1 MSEESD
7 KPSCKV
13 NILNCFKTLSGILAL
28 TISLAST
35 VGGFYTWASLDAFTK
50 CSRPGVDCYN
60 SGSVLEM
67 HLSSSHTS
75 PCQIPCAILKGM
87 FTVFVATFTL
97 SLLCNVTWGILKLLQ
112 RHNKIAPQKELSK
125 LAFLAS
131 FNCFVISGLLV
142 FTLAFLLWSTAECMC
157 PSIRTR
163 LSELRLSERFKK
175 HRSLHEA
182 NANSMQVVEKLFERT

>member
-1 MSEESD
+1 M
-7 KPSCKV
+7 
-13 NILNCFKTLSGILAL
+13 LAL
-28 TISLAST
+28 TTSLAST

-60 SGSVLEM
+60 SDSVLEM
-67 HLSSSHTS
+67 HLNSTHTS
-75 PCQIPCAILKGM
+75 SACQITCAILKGM
-87 FTVFVATFTL
+87 FTVFVVTFTL
-97 SLLCNVTWGILKLLQ
+97 SLLCNVTWGILELLQ
-112 RHNKIAPQKELSK
+112 RRNKIGPQKELSK

-131 FNCFVISGLLV
+131 FNFFVISGLLV

-182 NANSMQVVEKLFERT
+182 NANSKRVVEKLFERT